1 MADLKKQTNKK
12 VSKHSDDKT
21 NFFMWF
27 LAYVRIE
34 IWVLEEMHR
43 EELQNHSPWDFAAQ
57 VVGLKLFLSLWNR
70 MCFSTKQ

>member
-1 MADLKKQTNKK
+1 
-12 VSKHSDDKT
+12 
-21 NFFMWF
+21 MWF
-27 LAYVRIE
+27 LAHVRIE

-43 EELQNHSPWDFAAQ
+43 EELQNHSSWDFAAQ